1 MISSTSQCRSLREQ
15 RRKFYQVKHL
25 CAFSPATHQPRNPQT
40 PYSTS
45 TRKRKGRKQ
54 GVKVKH
60 SGHSPSHFCSDKPT
74 SSRTSMVT
82 GLTQPHAGCTATL
95 LEGTCGSVAASHFP
109 RESEESSPHALGIE
123 TWPEGLLRPGDG
135 VHQMSPSLL
144 AALLAFSTS
153 TQNQRNGW
161 LFNKSKPVSFFKLKF
176 HRSSAYPM
184 ARCPQR
190 RWKNN
195 WNHMSQFD

>member
-1 MISSTSQCRSLREQ
+1 MEQ
-15 RRKFYQVKHL
+15 L
-25 CAFSPATHQPRNPQT
+25 CAFPPATHQPRNPQT
-40 PYSTS
+40 PHSTTS
-45 TRKRKGRKQ
+45 TRKRRGRKQ

-60 SGHSPSHFCSDKPT
+60 SGHSPSHFCSDKPA
-74 SSRTSMVT
+74 SSRTPTVT
-82 GLTQPHAGCTATL
+82 GLTQPHAGCIQHCW
-95 LEGTCGSVAASHFP
+95 EGTRGCVAASHLP
-109 RESEESSPHALGIE
+109 SESEESSPHALGIE
-123 TWPEGLLRPGDG
+123 TWPEGLPRPGDG

-153 TQNQRNGW
+153 TQNQKNGW

-184 ARCPQR
+184 ACCPQR

-195 WNHMSQFD
+195 WNHMSRFD

>member
-1 MISSTSQCRSLREQ
+1 MEQ
-15 RRKFYQVKHL
+15 L

-45 TRKRKGRKQ
+45 TRKKRGRKEWTPNTMDTHPVPSALTNLPLQ
-54 GVKVKH
+54 GH
-60 SGHSPSHFCSDKPT
+60 LWWRASHSPMQVALQRCQKARVALWLQATSPESQRRVLLMPGHRDLAWGAAEAGWQGSSD
-74 SSRTSMVT
+74 V
-82 GLTQPHAGCTATL
+82 TQP
-95 LEGTCGSVAASHFP
+95 
-109 RESEESSPHALGIE
+109 
-123 TWPEGLLRPGDG
+123 
-135 VHQMSPSLL
+135 L
-144 AALLAFSTS
+144 AALLAFSLF

-184 ARCPQR
+184 ARCPQK